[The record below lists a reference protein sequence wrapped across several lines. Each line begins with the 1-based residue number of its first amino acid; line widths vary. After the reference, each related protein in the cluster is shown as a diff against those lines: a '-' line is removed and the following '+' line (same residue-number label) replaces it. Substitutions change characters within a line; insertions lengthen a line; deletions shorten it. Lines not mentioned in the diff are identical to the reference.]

1 MGSNTP
7 LLHIGISAAGTVVG
21 TLVACATYATF
32 RTTANGSAFVVG
44 QGSRLLGYLLGR
56 GAEYVA
62 GSRIGDVVQAATAAA
77 GTEVL
82 APALRTGGEATA
94 AATAAVA
101 GAGAALLTT
110 GVLYGGMY
118 VGRKVYEHLPAMEQR
133 NFLQHPEPMRFDLKD
148 AEEGFDM
155 VVVTGTHVSQLH
167 TEENRGAAVPAAPA
181 VAHETATPTAGAAA
195 AVATAADEMAAT
207 ADSRCL
213 QATLASPV
221 SIPLECPISG
231 AVGSAAH
238 SPHMFSNET
247 GQLPFSIPL

>member
-118 VGRKVYEHLPAMEQR
+118 VGRRVYEHLPAMEQR

-148 AEEGFDM
+148 AEGGFDM

-167 TEENRGAAVPAAPA
+167 TEGGRSAAMPA
-181 VAHETATPTAGAAA
+181 TATATATASSEAAA
-195 AVATAADEMAAT
+195 AVSAAADEMAAT
-207 ADSRCL
+207 AKWAPAAADS
-213 QATLASPV
+213 
-221 SIPLECPISG
+221 
-231 AVGSAAH
+231 
-238 SPHMFSNET
+238 
-247 GQLPFSIPL
+247 QLPFSIPL